1 MLSLMKNEFIKI
13 TWKKKS
19 VFLMIAFI
27 LLLFLIAVSSYKSY
41 GEFNA
46 FNFIKIVINEVLGSF
61 LLAIAIVLFSSD
73 IVSGEFTPPTLK
85 LLLVQP
91 VSKGKIL
98 LSKFLTSTIYSLV
111 FIYLV
116 EFIFFIIIGC
126 ISGFGNANYPVF
138 IGTIYKLNPL
148 ISHESNLLIEVAN
161 STKMI
166 PIWQNTIYLLLHQG
180 LFIVSC
186 SAFSL
191 LISVVFKN
199 NVGSLIFGVLFIV
212 VTSILTVLFSPLEKF
227 SHLFFFTYGPS
238 GDLLNGQLATMN
250 ANPSITIG
258 NSIVC
263 LVIWTIACYLISY
276 IIFTK
281 EDILI

>member
-61 LLAIAIVLFSSD
+61 LLAIAIVLNSSD

-111 FIYLV
+111 FICLV

-126 ISGFGNANYPVF
+126 ISGFGNANY
-138 IGTIYKLNPL
+138 
-148 ISHESNLLIEVAN
+148 
-161 STKMI
+161 